1 MSVDPGSIAQ
11 ELGVKAGDE
20 LLKIQG
26 EDVCDVIDYEFLCAQ
41 EELTLTF
48 LQADGEILEAI
59 VEKDAYEPLGLQFE
73 SGLMDKMRTCKNHC
87 VFCFIDQ
94 MPKGGRETLHV
105 KDDDW
110 RMSFIMGNYI
120 SLTNVDDKEFARII
134 SRRVSPLY
142 ISVHA
147 TDPNTRVTM
156 MRNPHAGAILERLR
170 ALYEAKLFFHCQIV
184 LCPGLNDGG
193 VLLKTLDAL
202 RALIP
207 YALSVALVPVGLTKY
222 REGLYP
228 LKPFT
233 REQAADVIDTLN
245 RYQAQCMAEH
255 STRFAFASDEMY
267 ILAGRELPAYEE
279 YEDFPQ
285 IENGV
290 GLLRLFEHEF
300 LEALE
305 EKAPRKTPV
314 HAAIASG
321 VSAAAFFAPLLRPL
335 EKYNVFASLCPIRN
349 DYFGHTVTVGGLI
362 TGGDILHQLSGKLGN
377 QDALLLPRNMLREN
391 DDVFLDGLH
400 VPQLAQQL
408 QIPVL
413 PFAADGHDFI
423 DALWRVKQR
432 ER

>member
-1 MSVDPGSIAQ
+1 MDPGSIAQ
-11 ELGVKAGDE
+11 ELGVQAGDE
-20 LLKIQG
+20 LMKIQG

-41 EELTLTF
+41 EKLTLTF
-48 LQADGEILEAI
+48 LQTNGEILEAI
-59 VEKDAYEPLGLQFE
+59 VEKDSYEPLGLQFE

-147 TDPNTRVTM
+147 TDPDARVAM

-184 LCPGLNDGG
+184 LCPGLNDGD
-193 VLLKTLDAL
+193 VLLRTLDTLKAF
-202 RALIP
+202 IP

-222 REGLYP
+222 RDGLYP

-233 REQAADVIDTLN
+233 REQAAEVLDTLN
-245 RYQAQCMAEH
+245 RYQAQCKAEH
-255 STRFAFASDEMY
+255 GTRFVFASDELY
-267 ILAGRELPAYEE
+267 ILAGRELPAYEN
-279 YEDFPQ
+279 YEDFAQ

-305 EKAPRKTPV
+305 EKAPRKKPV
-314 HAAIASG
+314 HVAIAGG
-321 VSAAAFFAPLLRPL
+321 VSATAFFAPLLKRV
-335 EKYNVFASLCPIRN
+335 EKYNVFITLYPIRN
-349 DYFGHTVTVGGLI
+349 DYFGHTVTVSGLI
-362 TGGDILHQLSGKLGN
+362 TGSDILHQLAGKLDGK
-377 QDALLLPRNMLREN
+377 DALLLPRNMLREN
-391 DDVFLDGLH
+391 DDVFLDGVH
-400 VPQLAQQL
+400 VPQLQQQL
-408 QIPVL
+408 RIPVL
-413 PFAADGHDFI
+413 PFASNGHDFI